1 MAGDILKIYKSGNDM
16 EILGKLLGGIPRV
29 KIMRLFL
36 LNPEGGFETADI
48 TERCRINP
56 AHSRKAMSQLA
67 AMDLIFKKAFVKE
80 TKNAKS
86 EKIIKKKIQGWFLNP
101 NFPYIH
107 ELRQLLVEGEFF
119 KHTDLAKRFRPAG
132 RIQLLVVS
140 GIFIQDSESRLDLL
154 IVGDN
159 LKKNLIQKTVTILE
173 SELGKELAYAV
184 FETADFKYRVSM
196 YDKLLRDVFDFPH
209 QPLIASKEFSIFTL
223 PNKAR

>member
-1 MAGDILKIYKSGNDM
+1 M
-16 EILGKLLGGIPRV
+16 ETLAKLLGGIPRV

-36 LNPEGGFETADI
+36 LNPEIGFETSDI
-48 TERCRINP
+48 TDRCRISST
-56 AHSRKAMSQLA
+56 HSRRAVVQLA
-67 AMDLIFKKAFVKE
+67 GMDLVQKRSLVKE
-80 TKNAKS
+80 VTNGRTGKVS
-86 EKIIKKKIQGWFLNP
+86 KKRVQGWFLNP
-101 NFPYIH
+101 HFPYIN

-119 KHTDLAKRFRPAG
+119 KHSDIARRFKPAG

-159 LKKNLIQKTVTILE
+159 LKKNVIQKTVSVLE
-173 SELGKELAYAV
+173 SELGKELSYAV

-209 QPLIASKEFSIFTL
+209 EPLIASKEFSVFTL
-223 PNKAR
+223 SNPVR